1 MKSLRRS
8 LQRNRKADAS
18 NVTTASIHSLSG
30 RDSASVRLPDKTKS
44 SLTDTDPNYS
54 KRPSGN
60 FKSSSHFHLCAV
72 YYRIYAED
80 GAIPTKTSVSPG
92 DPFLG
97 RIKAISVPPPHTVK
111 AVKHSIAK
119 LENIK
124 DRTKTSL
131 FLTLYSESPI
141 GDAEKVTIRNRTSLG
156 STPQEPLA
164 LVAKMSDTER
174 RALEYE
180 VTSALELEPARITE
194 LEPARITEIYCDKA
208 AEVAEPYWDNLKAV
222 EPEAPEPEVA
232 EPALPAW
239 ARAEPARAITAEPAS
254 ATATPEIRYRMSI

>member
-1 MKSLRRS
+1 MC
-8 LQRNRKADAS
+8 
-18 NVTTASIHSLSG
+18 V
-30 RDSASVRLPDKTKS
+30 
-44 SLTDTDPNYS
+44 
-54 KRPSGN
+54 
-60 FKSSSHFHLCAV
+60 V

-180 VTSALELEPARITE
+180 VTSAAEHEPART
-194 LEPARITEIYCDKA
+194 PEIYWDKA
-208 AEVAEPYWDNLKAV
+208 AKVAEPYWDNLKAV

-239 ARAEPARAITAEPAS
+239 ARAEPAWAITAEPAS

>member
-1 MKSLRRS
+1 M
-8 LQRNRKADAS
+8 LQRHQY
-18 NVTTASIHSLSG
+18 TASQVVTLPVWGCPTKQSPRLRTQIQIIV
-30 RDSASVRLPDKTKS
+30 SVRLVTSNPP
-44 SLTDTDPNYS
+44 LTGTS
-54 KRPSGN
+54 
-60 FKSSSHFHLCAV
+60 HLCAV